1 MPDEQYFAVIND
13 NHTPTAPENDVCIP
27 FCLDGAGNPIIVE
40 EKEDALW
47 LRDRTRDGYDNPA
60 INVYRVT
67 LHEEAI
73 EREGDGGE
81 A

>member
-1 MPDEQYFAVIND
+1 MPDEQYFAVVND
-13 NHTPTAPENDVCIP
+13 NAVPTQPEYDVCIP
-27 FCLDGAGNPIIVE
+27 FCQDGAGNPIVVE

-47 LRDRTRDGYDNPA
+47 LRDQHRDGYENPD